1 MSENGTAVKLSFPN
15 RGLIADIV
23 DKENEYHWNF
33 FGKKF
38 NLTAFSEALADYGES
53 KIKFWAELGL
63 KPHFEPDVLM
73 AEGADFPGWKEKPE
87 NSFYSAVCK
96 KRVADIEIEGERA
109 FLIFKREFHYTLVA
123 SSVLIDI
130 GVSPSLDM
138 IEKIGDGPMAR
149 PERFIESNVF
159 PQLYP
164 DMPRASLN
172 KVSLCKE
179 FYLNENLGNNG
190 RIKGRLCIGGKAG
203 LSGVRWC
210 RNLPLLHARPVF
222 VL

>member
-1 MSENGTAVKLSFPN
+1 MNKNGTAVKLSFPN

-63 KPHFEPDVLM
+63 EPHFEPNVLM
-73 AEGADFPGWKEKPE
+73 VEDADFPGWEERPEK
-87 NSFYSAVCK
+87 SFYSAVRRE
-96 KRVADIEIEGERA
+96 RVAEIEIKGKRA
-109 FLIFKREFHYTLVA
+109 FLVLKRESYTLFA
-123 SSVLIDI
+123 SPVLIDV
-130 GVSPSLDM
+130 GVFPSLNV
-138 IEKIGDGPMAR
+138 IEKVGPGPMVR
-149 PERFIESNVF
+149 SERFIESNVF

-164 DMPRASLN
+164 DMLRSSLN
-172 KVSLCKE
+172 KAAFCKE
-179 FYLNENLGNNG
+179 FYLNEKDNGNG

-210 RNLPLLHARPVF
+210 RDSLFLNVRPVF